1 MTKPAYADS
10 YAHFVKLERDDR
22 GLLTLTFH
30 TNDGPWVLTAETRD
44 LLPRLFFDIGQDRA
58 NRVVIVTGTGNV
70 FCAELDPQSLLGE
83 LGRFGPDMLD
93 NWRYGGNNALRLMLN
108 IEAPIILALN
118 GDLLQHAE
126 IWMASDLVLAVPEAR
141 VQDFHLAGGQVPGG
155 DAQVMWEL
163 LLGHARAKRFLLT
176 GEKLTAKAL
185 HDLGAIGELASASD
199 LLARARS
206 LADRL
211 LAVNHLVLRYAKASV
226 TEGLRRK
233 LASEQPYTQ
242 ALVMLGAH
250 SSIPE
255 LLAAAP
261 QPAEP

>member
-1 MTKPAYADS
+1 MTAPAYAPA
-10 YAHFVKLERDDR
+10 YAHFARLERDER
-22 GLLTLTFH
+22 GLLTVTFH
-30 TNDGPWVLTAETRD
+30 TDGGPWVLTAETRD
-44 LLPRLFFDIGQDRA
+44 LLPRLFIDIGQDRA
-58 NRVVIVTGTGNV
+58 NRVVIVTGTGHV
-70 FCAELDPQSLLGE
+70 FCAELSQQSLLGE

-93 NWRYGGNNALRLMLN
+93 NWRYGGNNALRFMVN

-118 GDLLQHAE
+118 GDLFQHAE
-126 IWMASDLVLAVPEAR
+126 IWMASDLVVAVPEAR
-141 VQDFHLAGGQVPGG
+141 VQDFHLTGGQVPGG

-176 GEKLTAKAL
+176 GETLTAQAL
-185 HDLGAIGELASASD
+185 HELGAIGDLAPAAN
-199 LLARARS
+199 LLARAHAI
-206 LADRL
+206 ADGL
-211 LAVNHLVLRYAKASV
+211 LKVNHLVLRYAKASV

-233 LASEQPYTQ
+233 LANEQPYTQ

-261 QPAEP
+261 PA